1 MCGNE
6 RPDRIV
12 YLFLF
17 LYYES
22 NVCWK
27 PDKVRG
33 DEAAKQEAT
42 QKFAE
47 IGAAYEMLS
56 EEHQNRVN
64 EQQEWERRQQQRSYQ
79 HPSHQDPFFGGH
91 SDPFSIFEEV
101 FGNSHS
107 RGGFMNDPF
116 MNDPFFSN
124 HGHGSFGGGMHSSAF
139 SMMDDMMRGI
149 RSQQRMSRSSMQRQ
163 HHSPFDSM
171 MGGDPF
177 FSQMG
182 GGNNGQGFSFS
193 SSSSSTTRSSSN
205 RPGERVTQ
213 TTRIING
220 KRQTQTERTI
230 VHPDGREETTV
241 EIDGD
246 DDFPQHAAIDFGGNQ
261 GRLAHR
267 KSDANRRRR
276 Y

>member
-124 HGHGSFGGGMHSSAF
+124 HGHVNQH
-139 SMMDDMMRGI
+139 
-149 RSQQRMSRSSMQRQ
+149 QR
-163 HHSPFDSM
+163 
-171 MGGDPF
+171 
-177 FSQMG
+177 
-182 GGNNGQGFSFS
+182 
-193 SSSSSTTRSSSN
+193 
-205 RPGERVTQ
+205 
-213 TTRIING
+213 
-220 KRQTQTERTI
+220 KRDE
-230 VHPDGREETTV
+230 
-241 EIDGD
+241 
-246 DDFPQHAAIDFGGNQ
+246 
-261 GRLAHR
+261 
-267 KSDANRRRR
+267 
-276 Y
+276 